1 MCLERAIGRR
11 GRVGTH
17 RCYGAWWLDDDDTDQ
32 HATSTASWTVVS
44 YRSVIRYI
52 HNSVISS
59 WNRLETNSLTRIR
72 LGAVVCWWWA
82 CSLYLVC
89 LRYLLKAQLFDWGC
103 SVHSDLLVLGI
114 HFTYWRSQET
124 WRFILYNNSIRS
136 AAVTWKRG
144 FFVSRVSNNH
154 FLQSKLPPVVHVSD
168 NVCRVFARRFYQTL
182 CIQDRTVYCSCV
194 WNSVLVETNWRRL
207 VIVVVKTSL

>member
-59 WNRLETNSLTRIR
+59 WNRQLETNSLTRIR

-182 CIQDRTVYCSCV
+182 FIQDRTVYCSVCEIQS
-194 WNSVLVETNWRRL
+194 WLKQTGDDL
-207 VIVVVKTSL
+207 L

>member
-1 MCLERAIGRR
+1 MTL
-11 GRVGTH
+11 
-17 RCYGAWWLDDDDTDQ
+17 
-32 HATSTASWTVVS
+32 TSTQQALLLGLWSVTDLSYAIYTTLLSAVEIDNWKQTVWPEFVW
-44 YRSVIRYI
+44 VQLFADGEHVHCI
-52 HNSVISS
+52 
-59 WNRLETNSLTRIR
+59 WCAW
-72 LGAVVCWWWA
+72 GM
-82 CSLYLVC
+82 
-89 LRYLLKAQLFDWGC
+89 KAQLFDWGC

-182 CIQDRTVYCSCV
+182 FIQDRTVYCSVCEIQS
-194 WNSVLVETNWRRL
+194 WLKQTGDDL
-207 VIVVVKTSL
+207 L